1 MPTDLR
7 SWVFGNPRRLLLIVG
22 GLIVAVV
29 VVSSIISARGN
40 GDDASG
46 ALSRN
51 PAAGA
56 QVPDAEPFVNAAV
69 AFVAAWGKL
78 AHGQSAEEWHAAVR
92 ELATPDLGSYLDTVD
107 PSSLPDATPSG
118 KPTIVGLTATS
129 AIVTVPLSNGQ
140 SVSVSVLV
148 SGADTWLV
156 DDIQPATGN

>member
-92 ELATPDLGSYLDTVD
+92 ELATPDLGTTLDLTD
-107 PSSLPDATPSG
+107 TSDLPDALPSG
-118 KPTIVGLTATS
+118 TPQVRFITS
-129 AIVTVPLSNGQ
+129 SSAMVAVPLDNGSAVLVTVVNSGDGQ
-140 SVSVSVLV
+140 
-148 SGADTWLV
+148 LV
-156 DDIQPATGN
+156 DDIQPDVGN